1 MVAWTD
7 YWAFPY
13 AHHAHSDFFLGYA
26 VCYFAAQGG
35 YLAGSFDLGS

>member
-1 MVAWTD
+1 MAAETD

-13 AHHAHSDFFLGYA
+13 ARHGHFGFYLDYA